1 MTKAAKSADGTMF
14 KDMLRTIARVPRG
27 KVSTYGDIAF
37 AAGYPGA
44 ARQVA
49 WALHGCGPGVP
60 WQRIVGAGGNIL
72 LTGEHGFEQRLRLQ
86 SEGVAFLGIRVNMA
100 EHRHNF
106 FPEKKRTG
114 KNTAKKAA
122 KKLVKVTGK
131 KSSPK
136 KKSRSWRP

>member
-49 WALHGCGPGVP
+49 WALHGCGPRVP

-86 SEGVAFLGIRVNMA
+86 SEGVTFLGMRVNMA
-100 EHRHNF
+100 AHRHNS
-106 FPEKKRTG
+106 FPEESA
-114 KNTAKKAA
+114 AKKAA
-122 KKLVKVTGK
+122 KKRVKVAGK
-131 KSSPK
+131 KSSAK
-136 KKSRSWRP
+136 KKSRSRRP